1 MYSYSK
7 VFSYDYA
14 HQEFHIKFGHK
25 MTPESFAK
33 KRASYA
39 DAFGGANFV
48 TDVCQYVVRVY
59 RSGGSCTFGFDRD
72 ARDLPYI
79 YVHLS
84 SLDSDANALLV
95 GRIVDDINDENH
107 RWNRVAIPKLQTMIR
122 QACKRDP
129 RFLARAVMEC
139 QSHAGREVTELAVD
153 VLLPTRAK
161 V

>member
-7 VFSYDYA
+7 VFSCDYA

-39 DAFGGANFV
+39 DAFDGACFV
-48 TDVCQYVVRVY
+48 TDVCEYAVREY
-59 RSGGSCTFGFDRD
+59 RSEHCKFGYDRD
-72 ARDLPYI
+72 ARDLPYM

-84 SLDSDANALLV
+84 SMDSDANALLV
-95 GRIVDDINDENH
+95 GRIVDDINDESH
-107 RWNRVAIPKLQTMIR
+107 RWNRVAIPKLQTMIW
-122 QACKRDP
+122 QACKRSP
-129 RFLARAVMEC
+129 RFLARAVIEC

-153 VLLPTRAK
+153 VLLSVK